1 VLCCSKLLFAS
12 VVGSDLFDQFQTA
25 DIGHLVKCHFRC
37 LARAFN
43 GFQNP
48 SKKMRA
54 QVLVEG
60 IARAP
65 SFRVTDRSTIPRLQS
80 DQVAKAFNIIGKRD
94 LQAVEDIDDS
104 LFTPPGW
111 VNPNY

>member
-1 VLCCSKLLFAS
+1 M
-12 VVGSDLFDQFQTA
+12 VGSDLFDQFKSA
-25 DIGHLVKCHFRC
+25 DIGYLVKHHFRW
-37 LARAFN
+37 LVRAFN
-43 GFQNP
+43 GFQHP

-65 SFRVTDRSTIPRLQS
+65 LFRVADRATIPRLQS
-80 DQVAKAFNIIGKRD
+80 NQVAKAIDIIGKRA

-104 LFTPPGW
+104 LFTPPGRI
-111 VNPNY
+111 NPNHGEVHEA